1 MIVTIIVT
9 GIVTDIVTSDSLDLS
24 VQLTFLQI

>member
-9 GIVTDIVTSDSLDLS
+9 GIVTGVVTSDSLDLS